1 VHDSKSKPPAARRR
15 RRTITLVS
23 VSSAVLL
30 LAAAGI
36 FYAYLR
42 SGMPSVEQLE
52 NFAPQLS
59 TKLLDRNGVVIKE
72 IYQQRRSYVPLSE
85 TPVCVTQA
93 FLAIEDHKFYS
104 HWGIRPL
111 ALIGAVVKGLV
122 QFDFHFRGAST
133 ITQQLA
139 RNLYYTSQ
147 RTIIRKL
154 REALTAIEIE
164 RYYSKDEILEMYL
177 TQTYFG
183 AGAYGIGAAAATYF
197 SKSPKDLTVE
207 EAALLAA
214 IPRSPARYNPIANPE
229 AALQRRNIV
238 LRRMWEVKFIT
249 KKRYEQLQA
258 LPLALKPSITDGTLG
273 IAPYFTETVRQQ
285 LNGIGKTFGFD
296 PYRDGVTVHTTLDAR
311 LQVCAERAVEEML
324 PPVQNSA
331 TGVFRATQLQTV
343 LRKVYPDSSA
353 AARRRMTNNS
363 KLVDSL
369 ALAYMPVQVAFVALD
384 PTNGYILAMIGG
396 RDFEQFKFNRAVQA
410 VRQPGSAFK
419 PFVYATV
426 LDAGTPIT
434 TRISNERLTVTDPTR
449 RTDSLVEWP
458 DNFEND
464 YGGVV
469 DLREGLYRSLNVVAA
484 RLIRQYTTPKDVAAL
499 AHRLGITTEL
509 DPFDALALG
518 ASGVIPLDLCAAY
531 QVFQSGGIWSEPMY
545 ITEVDDQFG
554 QPISVYR
561 PERRAVLSE
570 ETAFL
575 MQTLLRSVVDRGTG
589 AGLRS
594 RFGFMRPAAGK
605 TGTTNEN
612 TDAWFVGFTPHIVAA
627 VWVGLDDPARTL
639 GRGMEGAHAALPIWA
654 RFIIA
659 AYDTMDYPAD
669 DFRMPAGVQVAQI
682 CEETDQLASPNC
694 PQTRAEYFNRKFPL
708 PEPCSKHSGARS
720 LRKPRPSL
728 F

>member
-1 VHDSKSKPPAARRR
+1 MILA
-15 RRTITLVS
+15 
-23 VSSAVLL
+23 VSSAAVLL
-30 LAAAGI
+30 LAIALFGL
-36 FYAYLR
+36 YLR
-42 SGMPSVEQLE
+42 AGMPSVEQLE
-52 NFAPQLS
+52 NFEPQLS

-93 FLAIEDHKFYS
+93 FLAIEDHKFYT
-104 HWGIRPL
+104 HWGIRPF
-111 ALIGAVVKGLV
+111 ALVGAVAKGLA
-122 QFDFHFRGAST
+122 QFELRFRGAST

-147 RTIIRKL
+147 RTIVRKL

-197 SKSPKDLTVE
+197 SKSPKDLTIE

-214 IPRSPARYNPIANPE
+214 IPKSPARYNPITCPE

-238 LRRMWEVKFIT
+238 LWRMWKVHYLTE
-249 KKRYEQLQA
+249 KRCAELQA
-258 LPLALKPSITDGTLG
+258 LPLAVKPSSTDGTLG
-273 IAPYFTETVRQQ
+273 IAPYFTENVRQQ
-285 LNGIGKTFGFD
+285 LNVIGRTFGFD

-311 LQVCAERAVEEML
+311 LQACAERAVQEML
-324 PPVQNSA
+324 PQVQKSA
-331 TGVFRATQLQTV
+331 TGVFRSTQLAGV
-343 LRKVYPDSSA
+343 LRKVYPDSSFA
-353 AARRRMTNNS
+353 AHRRMTNNS
-363 KLVDSL
+363 RLVDSL
-369 ALAYMPVQVAFVALD
+369 ALVYMPVQVAFVALD

-426 LDAGTPIT
+426 LDGGTPIT
-434 TRISNERLTVTDPTR
+434 TRVSNERLMVPDPTGR
-449 RTDSLVEWP
+449 NRSDTLVPWP

-484 RLIRQYTTPKDVAAL
+484 RLIREYTTPKDVVAL

-509 DPFDALALG
+509 DPYDALALG

-531 QVFQSGGIWSEPMY
+531 QVFQSGGIWSKPMY
-545 ITEVDDQFG
+545 ITGVDDQFG
-554 QPISVYR
+554 QPVSVYR

-575 MQTLLRSVVDRGTG
+575 TLSLLRSVVDRGTG
-589 AGLRS
+589 AALRG
-594 RFGFMRPAAGK
+594 RFGFEKPAAGK

-612 TDAWFVGFTPHIVAA
+612 TDAWFIGFTPYLVAA

-654 RFIIA
+654 RFITA
-659 AYDTMDYPAD
+659 AYDSLNYPDA
-669 DFRMPAGVQVAQI
+669 DFRVPGGVQSAQI

-694 PQTRAEYFNRKFPL
+694 PRIRSEYFNRKFPL

-720 LRKPRPSL
+720 VRKPRPSL

>member
-1 VHDSKSKPPAARRR
+1 MLA
-15 RRTITLVS
+15 
-23 VSSAVLL
+23 VSSAVVLP
-30 LAAAGI
+30 LAVVL
-36 FYAYLR
+36 FYLYLR

-52 NFAPQLS
+52 NFEPQLS

-93 FLAIEDHKFYS
+93 FLAIEDHKFYT
-104 HWGIRPL
+104 HWGIRPF
-111 ALIGAVVKGLV
+111 ALIGAVAKGLV
-122 QFDFHFRGAST
+122 QFDLRFRGAST

-147 RTIIRKL
+147 RTIVRKL

-197 SKSPKDLTVE
+197 SKSPKDLTIE

-214 IPRSPARYNPIANPE
+214 IPKSPARYNPITCPE
-229 AALQRRNIV
+229 AAMQRRNIV
-238 LRRMWEVKFIT
+238 LRRMWQVHYLTE
-249 KKRYEQLQA
+249 KRCAEAQA
-258 LPLALKPSITDGTLG
+258 RPLALRPSSTDGTLG
-273 IAPYFTETVRQQ
+273 IAPYFTENVRQQ
-285 LNGIGKTFGFD
+285 LNVIGRTFGFD

-311 LQVCAERAVEEML
+311 LQACAEKAVQEML
-324 PPVQNSA
+324 PQVQKSA
-331 TGVFRATQLQTV
+331 TGVFRSTQLAGV
-343 LRKVYPDSSA
+343 LRKVYPDSSFA
-353 AARRRMTNNS
+353 AHRRMTNNS
-363 KLVDSL
+363 RLVDSL
-369 ALAYMPVQVAFVALD
+369 ALVYMPVQVALVALD
-384 PTNGYILAMIGG
+384 PANGHILAMIGG

-426 LDAGTPIT
+426 LDGGTPVT
-434 TRISNERLTVTDPTR
+434 TRVSNERLTVPDPTR
-449 RTDSLVEWP
+449 RSDSLVQWP
-458 DNFEND
+458 DNFESD

-469 DLREGLYRSLNVVAA
+469 DVREGLYRSLNVVAA
-484 RLIRQYTTPKDVAAL
+484 RLIREYTTPKDVVAL

-509 DPFDALALG
+509 DPYDALALG
-518 ASGVIPLDLCAAY
+518 ASGVIPLELCAAY
-531 QVFQSGGIWSEPMY
+531 QVFQSGGIWSKPMY
-545 ITEVDDQFG
+545 ITGVDDQFG
-554 QPISVYR
+554 QPVSVYR

-575 MQTLLRSVVDRGTG
+575 TLSLLRSVVDRGTG
-589 AGLRS
+589 AALRG
-594 RFGFMRPAAGK
+594 RFGFEKPAAGK

-612 TDAWFVGFTPHIVAA
+612 TDAWFVGFTPYLVAA

-654 RFIIA
+654 RFVTA
-659 AYDTMDYPAD
+659 AYDSLDYPDD
-669 DFRMPAGVQVAQI
+669 DFRVPGGIQIAQI

-694 PQTRAEYFNRKFPL
+694 PRIRPEYFNRKFPL

-720 LRKPRPSL
+720 VRKPRPSL